1 MNSLSS
7 SASSHLK
14 WLNDLQAQL
23 SGLGV
28 AVLEHNYLLLLM
40 GSFSLVVGNAHRRL
54 RFDWDGREF
63 FLNIQ
68 QCHCE
73 NQGTPQV
80 WSHLKNTRISSPDS
94 VEVFIERQCSEVFSA

>member
-1 MNSLSS
+1 MTNLSS
-7 SASSHLK
+7 SASSHLN
-14 WLNDLQAQL
+14 WLNALQAQL

-40 GSFSLVVGNAHRRL
+40 GSFSLVVGTAHRRL

-68 QCHCE
+68 QCCCE
-73 NQGTPQV
+73 NQSTAQA
-80 WSHLKNTRISSPDS
+80 WNHLKNSRISPPDS
-94 VEVFIERQCSEVFSA
+94 VEVFIERECSEVFHT